1 MKKYLLVVVLLIASL
16 HSAIAQTVS
25 TAVVEYNGL
34 KYPAYVKEMEVGT
47 DQVEAAVKEYFA
59 SKGAKE
65 RSHKGYTTYRNVRLA
80 KGGTNELQDAFVRV
94 ERAGKRNE
102 DKSRLIVILT
112 KPGAISEDKPSKA
125 QKEVGSGVV
134 LVAGGS
140 VIFDELNPGIS
151 NQLYLF
157 EIGKLEK
164 ELKELESDMDKLER
178 SREKLEKEL
187 ENTRNDIGGKQEEVA
202 KIKAMLEVKR
212 KAGPVM

>member
-1 MKKYLLVVVLLIASL
+1 MKKWFLIHVLLMTCL
-16 HSAIAQTVS
+16 QFVNAQTVS

-34 KYPAYVKEMEVGT
+34 KYPAYIKEMEVGT

-59 SKGAKE
+59 TKGARE
-65 RSHKGYTTYRNVRLA
+65 RTHKGYSIYRNVRLA
-80 KGGTNELQDAFVRV
+80 KGGTNEVQDAFVRV

-140 VIFDELNPGIS
+140 VIFDELNPGIN
-151 NQLYLF
+151 NQQYLYEL
-157 EIGKLEK
+157 GKLEK
-164 ELKELESDMDKLER
+164 ELKDLEEDKNKLNK

-187 ENTRNDIGGKQEEVA
+187 DDVKKEISSREEAISNTKALLEA
-202 KIKAMLEVKR
+202 KREKGPAM
-212 KAGPVM
+212 